1 MSVLLYPRAALRA
14 NAATLAANRKG
25 QPGLWPFS
33 ISGDYPIL
41 LVRMNNTEDL
51 ALVQQALQ
59 AHTYWRNRHIKI
71 DLVIL
76 NQQGTTYGQEL
87 RGQLQ
92 RVLVRQNSEDWFNRR
107 GGIFTLYADQLSEAD
122 RVLLETAARVV
133 LDGAQGS
140 LAQQL
145 QVLHKPVDAAASLCC
160 HAWRLHRRKPRRRLT
175 RPSDLVF
182 DNGLGGFSADGRE
195 YVIYLE
201 PERWTPAPWIN
212 VIANPDFG
220 FTVSETG
227 AGYTWFGNSSENRLT
242 PWSNDPVADPPG
254 EAIYLRD
261 EETAEVWSPTPLPC
275 RAAAPYLIRHG
286 AGYSIFE
293 HNSHGLAQRLRLFAA
308 PDAPVKVVQLRLENM
323 WAHPR
328 RITATFYAEWVLG
341 VTRDTTQQYV
351 VSEFDSDAS
360 SAPGAQLLQH
370 RIWRARRVRRGQ
382 QAAPRLDGGSHRVS
396 GARWEIFGSPPRSIA
411 LVWRAPS
418 SRASIRAPPCNF
430 TSICNRANRKKSF
443 S

>member
-1 MSVLLYPRAALRA
+1 MP
-14 NAATLAANRKG
+14 NAATLVANRKG
-25 QPGLWPFS
+25 QSGLWRFS

-41 LVRMNNTEDL
+41 LVQMNTTEDL
-51 ALVQQALQ
+51 TLVQQALQ
-59 AHTYWRNRHIKI
+59 AHTYWRKRGIEI

-107 GGIFTLYADQLSEAD
+107 GGIFTLYVDQLSEAD
-122 RVLLETAARVV
+122 RVLLETAARVRARRGTRITRAAV
-133 LDGAQGS
+133 AGA
-140 LAQQL
+140 AQNR
-145 QVLHKPVDAAASLCC
+145 DATADLYC
-160 HAWRLHRRKPRRRLT
+160 HAGVLQRRKSPRHLRAPAIWSLT
-175 RPSDLVF
+175 TDWA
-182 DNGLGGFSADGRE
+182 GLARTDVSMSFTLSR
-195 YVIYLE
+195 I
-201 PERWTPAPWIN
+201 RWTPAPWIN

-242 PWSNDPVADPPG
+242 PWSNDPVSDPPG

-293 HNSHGLAQRLRLFAA
+293 HHSHGLASACGSLQPRKRLSRCCTC
-308 PDAPVKVVQLRLENM
+308 VWKTCGRS
-323 WAHPR
+323 PR

-341 VTRDTTQQYV
+341 RD
-351 VSEFDSDAS
+351 AR
-360 SAPGAQLLQH
+360 H
-370 RIWRARRVRRGQ
+370 RAAIRG
-382 QAAPRLDGGSHRVS
+382 LG
-396 GARWEIFGSPPRSIA
+396 I
-411 LVWRAPS
+411 
-418 SRASIRAPPCNF
+418 
-430 TSICNRANRKKSF
+430 
-443 S
+443 